1 MELIHSSGKSCLS
14 TLTQDESKALFEFN
28 NNLEFGIGEIVVK
41 KGTPVNNLYFLRSG
55 IIELSLD
62 QKSKNQPI
70 TILFSGDF
78 IGINCVYSAS
88 TYRFSAKALTNC
100 TIEIFSRDLFSNFL
114 QENKKFAMSFI
125 QYISLVNESFLNWH
139 MNLNEKNSAGALAFL
154 LAEFEQKS
162 QQTTFEIP
170 LTRKDIARIIGFSK
184 ESVLKNLADFRK
196 EGIIESNG
204 KLITILNSRR
214 LHEIVKHG

>member
-1 MELIHSSGKSCLS
+1 MELIHTSGKSCLS
-14 TLTQDESKALFEFN
+14 TLTQDESKELFESN
-28 NNLEFGIGEIVVK
+28 NNLEFGIGELVVK

-62 QKSKNQPI
+62 QESKNQSL
-70 TILFSGDF
+70 TILFPGDF

-88 TYRFSAKALTNC
+88 TYRFSAKALTSC

-114 QENKKFAMSFI
+114 QGNNKFAMSFI

-154 LAEFEQKS
+154 LAEFEKKS
-162 QQTTFEIP
+162 LQPTFEIP
-170 LTRKDIARIIGFSK
+170 ITRKDIARIIGFSK

-204 KLITILNSRR
+204 KLITILDSHR